1 MGCSIEGERK
11 QIKLAKE
18 IVKDFV
24 EVGNKHFRKDDLSET
39 TKEPFASIK
48 NLTIFINQHLDHLDE
63 KGLLVWDEK
72 MNKDSVLVKIGAD
85 HGKNHLKFTL
95 EVMNTTCPNSK
106 ENTIVIG
113 MSAVK
118 DTYENLETFLEGGTI
133 SDKNEYQP
141 SIGLLREIELL
152 QMHKWRGQPF

>member
-1 MGCSIEGERK
+1 M
-11 QIKLAKE
+11 LE
-18 IVKDFV
+18 IST
-24 EVGNKHFRKDDLSET
+24 SEKMT
-39 TKEPFASIK
+39 LVPFASIK

-85 HGKNHLKFTL
+85 DGKNHLKFTL

-118 DTYENLETFLEGGTI
+118 DTYENLETFLEEQLVTKMNT
-133 SDKNEYQP
+133 SHQ
-141 SIGLLREIELL
+141 
-152 QMHKWRGQPF
+152 